1 MWNTVSSWFMEAP
14 YERTLLILAVA
25 NTIVQKT
32 PWRGDDDALKVI
44 KDIAL
49 AVFSGGRAK

>member
-1 MWNTVSSWFMEAP
+1 MWETVSSWFMAAP

-32 PWRGDDDALKVI
+32 PWKGDDDVLKVV
-44 KDIAL
+44 KDIVA
-49 AVFSGGRAK
+49 AVFTGRSR